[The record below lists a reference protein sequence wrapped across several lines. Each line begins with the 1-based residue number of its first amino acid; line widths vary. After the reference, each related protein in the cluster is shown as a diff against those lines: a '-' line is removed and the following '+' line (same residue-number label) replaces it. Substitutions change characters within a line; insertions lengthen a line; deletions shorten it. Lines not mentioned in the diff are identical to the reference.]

1 MILKITVTA
10 KVIRREKMQASMV
23 LRAHL
28 SQYLESEIIIA
39 MSKET
44 TRDMV
49 ASAPPSK
56 TISDVK
62 GVCTLEIA
70 ATILIKI
77 S

>member
-1 MILKITVTA
+1 M
-10 KVIRREKMQASMV
+10 EQASMV

-28 SQYLESEIIIA
+28 SQYLESEIIMA
-39 MSKET
+39 MNRELM
-44 TRDMV
+44 REVV

-56 TISDVK
+56 TISAVE

-70 ATILIKI
+70 ATMLIKI

>member
-1 MILKITVTA
+1 
-10 KVIRREKMQASMV
+10 MV

-39 MSKET
+39 INREIMREV
-44 TRDMV
+44 V
-49 ASAPPSK
+49 ASAPLSK
-56 TISDVK
+56 IISVVD

-70 ATILIKI
+70 ATMLIKI